1 MPKIPD
7 EGELPELIAKA
18 KAGDRVARARIFLV
32 IKPQLDE
39 WSAQLLQRGGI
50 GIERPSDI
58 AQEVALHAFD
68 KLSEFRGST
77 AKEIW
82 AWLRT
87 ILERRISEAIR
98 KSRRKKR
105 DTARSEA
112 LRDSL
117 LETLPG
123 TQPSPSQ
130 ESVEAERWRQLLGQ
144 VFYLKDEQREVVVS
158 CLFKR
163 RTVLEVAA
171 ERGCS
176 RATVV
181 GLLQRAVE
189 NLQGKLADN
198 EKSPTDDLDPAGKA
212 LLVYLERRDRGD
224 RFEREAFLAEHNES
238 RAPLTEMLVWLDSI
252 EASRPPA
259 GGDGR

>member
-1 MPKIPD
+1 MTTTPDEAEIPD
-7 EGELPELIAKA
+7 LIAKVR
-18 KAGDRVARARIFLV
+18 AGDPAAKGRLFLA
-32 IKPQLDE
+32 IKPQLDGWCAE
-39 WSAQLLQRGGI
+39 LLRRRPI
-50 GIERPSDI
+50 GIEHPSDI
-58 AQEVALHAFD
+58 SQEVALHALD
-68 KLSEFRGST
+68 KLSWLRGSST
-77 AKEIW
+77 EELW
-82 AWLRT
+82 AWLR
-87 ILERRISEAIR
+87 ISLERRIAGSIR

-117 LETLPG
+117 LETLPAS
-123 TQPSPSQ
+123 QPSPSQ
-130 ESVEAERWRQLLGQ
+130 ESAEAERWRQLFGQ

-189 NLQGKLADN
+189 KLKGKLADD
-198 EKSPTDDLDPAGKA
+198 EKSPADDLDPAGKA
-212 LLVYLERRDRGD
+212 LLVYLERRDRG
-224 RFEREAFLAEHNES
+224 ERIERAAFLAEHNES
-238 RAPLTEMLVWLDSI
+238 RVPLTEMLVWLDSI

-259 GGDGR
+259 DGDGR

>member
-1 MPKIPD
+1 MTTTPDEAEIPD
-7 EGELPELIAKA
+7 LIAKV
-18 KAGDRVARARIFLV
+18 KAGDQAAKGRLFLA

-39 WSAQLLQRGGI
+39 WCVQLVQRGPI

-68 KLSEFRGST
+68 KLSEFRGSS
-77 AKEIW
+77 AKELW
-82 AWLRT
+82 GWLRT
-87 ILERRISEAIR
+87 SLERRIAGAIR

-163 RTVLEVAA
+163 RTVLEVAT
-171 ERGCS
+171 ERSCS

-189 NLQGKLADN
+189 KLQGKLADD
-198 EKSPTDDLDPAGKA
+198 EKSATDDLDPAGKA
-212 LLVYLERRDRGD
+212 LLVYLERRDRGE

-238 RAPLTEMLVWLDSI
+238 RVPLTEMLVWLDSI
-252 EASRPPA
+252 EASRPSA